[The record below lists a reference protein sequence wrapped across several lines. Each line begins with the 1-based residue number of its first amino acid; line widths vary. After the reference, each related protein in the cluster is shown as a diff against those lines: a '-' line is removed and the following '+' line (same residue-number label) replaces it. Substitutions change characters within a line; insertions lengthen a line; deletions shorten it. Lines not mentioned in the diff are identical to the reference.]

1 MTRYV
6 EIVNPDLERTCLHC
20 GGNAGTNA
28 HASDCP
34 LSTDVWRIGPREIDE
49 EMCCMGCGHA
59 FDLGDF
65 YTGAEILCLGCA
77 ALESTLPAP

>member
-6 EIVNPDLERTCLHC
+6 EIIDPSTEHVCIHC
-20 GGNAGTNA
+20 GGNADMGA
-28 HASDCP
+28 HTPDCP
-34 LSTDVWRIGPREIDE
+34 SSTDVWRVGPREIDE
-49 EMCCMGCGHA
+49 EMVCMGCGHL

-77 ALESTLPAP
+77 AMEAGAA